1 MKHFR
6 MATLVTWLCISSS
19 VNAQFATG
27 WNNGGG
33 NPGRNGYS
41 NVSGPTTNN
50 VFWQANATGI
60 FGTPAFIE
68 GNRLITMRFF
78 SMTYAPVVC
87 YDLSTG
93 AQLWSVDVT
102 NNNGRSLPMGLRN
115 QKVYVVRYTESSN
128 DTLYALDV
136 NTGNLIW
143 TSNVTVAPYI
153 TTTAT
158 FDSDGDLF
166 IEGNQKIYKINHQTG
181 QMVWQLNTIPMASG
195 SGEMSIYMPTNTGY
209 TFEQIGG
216 VPYVWATDLSTGTK
230 KYSHVVSSL
239 GGGGP
244 IPQCPLMVGPNGVI
258 FVQLQNDNVSAFLDN
273 GTALSLLWST
283 AITGDA
289 PFSHMC
295 VGADGSVYVPS
306 NGKIFRL
313 DSQMGIVLDS
323 SITISASSVFSPRL
337 SAAANGMIYAT
348 NSANTVYAF
357 DNDLQLMWSDPLP
370 GNNTSGASL
379 APNGLMAVTGT
390 NIIRVYT
397 SANTG
402 NPETLTELQVLT
414 YPNPATE
421 VVYISGSME
430 LIGKSYRLYDGVGRI
445 VSEGVLGMDESSIP
459 LDHVEAGVY
468 FLHVESAD
476 IKTKII
482 KQSH

>member
-1 MKHFR
+1 MKNLCI
-6 MATLVTWLCISSS
+6 ATLLLWLCLSGS
-19 VNAQFATG
+19 VNAQFSTG

-41 NVSGPTTNN
+41 NVSGPTSDSIY
-50 VFWQANATGI
+50 WQSNATGI

-68 GNRLITMRFF
+68 GNRLVTMRFF
-78 SMTYAPVVC
+78 SLTYAPVVC
-87 YDLSTG
+87 YDLTTG
-93 AQLWSVDVT
+93 SLLWSVDVT

-115 QKVYVVRYTESSN
+115 EQVYVVRYTESSN

-136 NTGNLIW
+136 NTGSLVW
-143 TSNVTVAPYI
+143 TANVTVAPYI

-166 IEGNQKIYKINHQTG
+166 IEGNQKIYKINHQNG
-181 QMVWQLNTIPMASG
+181 QMAWQLNTIPMASG

-230 KYSHVVSSL
+230 KYSHVVSSS

-258 FVQLQNDNVSAFLDN
+258 YVQLQNDNISAFLDN

-283 AITGDA
+283 PISGDA

-295 VGADGSVYVPS
+295 VGSDGSVYAPS
-306 NGKIFRL
+306 NGKILRL
-313 DSQMGIVLDS
+313 DPQMGIVLDS

-337 SAAANGMIYAT
+337 SAAANGMVYAT
-348 NSANTVYAF
+348 NSSNTLYAF
-357 DNDLQLMWSDPLP
+357 NNDLQLMWTDPLP
-370 GNNTSGASL
+370 GNNTSGVSL

-397 SANTG
+397 SATTG
-402 NPETLTELQVLT
+402 QAEPIANIQLQI
-414 YPNPATE
+414 YPNPTNSS
-421 VVYISGSME
+421 VYLSGSTE
-430 LIGKSYRLYDGVGRI
+430 LIGKTFKLFDGLGRM
-445 VSEGVLGMDESSIP
+445 VYEGAIAFGETALSMDH
-459 LDHVEAGVY
+459 LDSGVY
-468 FLHVESAD
+468 ILHVESTD
-476 IKTKII
+476 IKAKII
-482 KQSH
+482 KQAY